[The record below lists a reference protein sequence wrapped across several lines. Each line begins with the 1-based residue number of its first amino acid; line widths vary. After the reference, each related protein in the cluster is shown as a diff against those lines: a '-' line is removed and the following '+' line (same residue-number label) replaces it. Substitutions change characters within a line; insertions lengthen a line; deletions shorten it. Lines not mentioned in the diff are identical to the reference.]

1 MGNASKSFMW
11 TACKKR
17 GLWER
22 RERGQ
27 GRENIHHHQPISQKQ
42 THIYIY
48 NNIYTYIFIYTLVSY
63 TYLLFIFCRIIHIE
77 SYRYIYTYIYIK
89 INTFSIHQQ
98 RNPST
103 KAQQFLQV
111 IDATV
116 FQHEARTS
124 SAHQKPVPN
133 HMLCIA
139 HLRYAKFHK
148 FLVGY

>member
-1 MGNASKSFMW
+1 VGKERARPRSGKHPPSSTYQSK
-11 TACKKR
+11 T
-17 GLWER
+17 
-22 RERGQ
+22 
-27 GRENIHHHQPISQKQ
+27 N
-42 THIYIY
+42 TYIY